1 MKTFFGEIWR
11 AISDFKFY
19 KDVKS
24 FSVGKSIKYVLSFIL
39 LISLILTIRYSY
51 GFGAGL
57 NIAAEW
63 MKKNLPVIDI
73 KNGIASVDVEQP
85 YKVSQDDMVVIIDTT
100 GKTSS
105 LDGYKRGVLLMKD
118 KVLYKE
124 SDAKTE
130 IYNLADVKN
139 LKINQNFINTIKN
152 NAVWIILPFMFAGI
166 YIYLAV
172 ARFLQIVVFSII
184 TIFAAA
190 VTKTQL
196 TYTQIFGIGA
206 YAVTASMI
214 LGGIAALFM
223 RAIPGVGWVYC
234 GIYTIYLVM
243 AIMNCKEIS

>member
-1 MKTFFGEIWR
+1 MKTFFAEMWKAVR
-11 AISDFKFY
+11 DFKFY
-19 KDVKS
+19 KDVKN
-24 FSVGKSIKYVLSFIL
+24 FSVGKSIKYILLFIL
-39 LISLILTIRYSY
+39 MISLVLTIRYSY

-57 NIAAEW
+57 KIAAEW
-63 MKKNLPVIDI
+63 MKKNLPVINI
-73 KNGIASVDVEQP
+73 QNGIASVDVEQP
-85 YKVSQDDMVVIIDTT
+85 YKISQDDMVVIIDTT

-139 LKINQNFINTIKN
+139 LKIDQNFMNAVKN
-152 NAVWIILPFMFAGI
+152 NAVWIVFPFMFVGI

-172 ARFLQIVVFSII
+172 ARFLQIVIFSLI

-196 TYTQIFGIGA
+196 TYTQIFSIGA
-206 YAVTASMI
+206 YAITTSMI
-214 LGGIAALFM
+214 LGGIVALFV
-223 RAIPGVGWVYC
+223 RVIPGIGWVYC
-234 GIYTIYLVM
+234 GIYIAYLVT
-243 AIMNCKEIS
+243 AVMNCKEAA

>member
-1 MKTFFGEIWR
+1 MRTFFEEIWR
-11 AISDFKFY
+11 SISDFKFY

-24 FSVGKSIKYVLSFIL
+24 FSVGKSIKYILLFIL

-63 MKKNLPVIDI
+63 MKKNLPVIEI
-73 KNGIASVDVEQP
+73 QNGIASVDVEQP

-124 SDAKTE
+124 SDVKTE

-139 LKINQNFINTIKN
+139 LKIDQNFMNTVKN
-152 NAVWIILPFMFAGI
+152 NAVWIVFPFMFAGI

-172 ARFLQIVVFSII
+172 ARFLQIFLFSLV

-196 TYTQIFGIGA
+196 TYTQIFNIGA
-206 YAVTASMI
+206 YAVTTSMI

-234 GIYTIYLVM
+234 GVYIVYLITGVL
-243 AIMNCKEIS
+243 NCKEA

>member
-1 MKTFFGEIWR
+1 MRIFFEEIWR
-11 AISDFKFY
+11 SISGFKFY

-24 FSVGKSIKYVLSFIL
+24 FSVGKSIKYILLFIL
-39 LISLILTIRYSY
+39 LISLVLTIRYSY

-57 NIAAEW
+57 NIAVEW
-63 MKKNLPVIDI
+63 MKKNLPVIEI
-73 KNGIASVDVEQP
+73 QNGIASVDVEQP

-105 LDGYKRGVLLMKD
+105 LDGYKKGVLLMKD

-124 SDAKTE
+124 SDVKTE
-130 IYNLADVKN
+130 IYNLADVKS
-139 LKINQNFINTIKN
+139 LKIDQNFMNTVKN
-152 NAVWIILPFMFAGI
+152 NAVWIIFPFMFAGI

-172 ARFLQIVVFSII
+172 ARFLQIFLFSLV
-184 TIFAAA
+184 TIFTAA

-196 TYTQIFGIGA
+196 TYTQIFSIGA

-223 RAIPGVGWVYC
+223 RVIPGIGWVYC
-234 GIYTIYLVM
+234 GIYITYLVM
-243 AIMNCKEIS
+243 GLLNCKEA